1 MHVLSHKIWFPP
13 IEDALSDGLLAMGGD
28 LSVDRLILAYQ
39 KGIFPWYE
47 GETPLWWSPD
57 PRFVLFPEELIISK
71 SMKQVIKK
79 NLFQFKT
86 NTAFSE
92 VINRCKNQTRE
103 GQNGT
108 WITNDVEFAF
118 NQLHQKGIAISAETW
133 QENELVGGLYGIK
146 MGNLFFGESMF
157 SSVSNASKFA
167 FIQLVKQLIKEGVVL
182 IDCQVYTDHLASLG
196 AKMVSRKTFKAFLEQ
211 NI

>member
-13 IEDALSDGLLAMGGD
+13 IEDALSDGLLAIGGD

-71 SMKQVIKK
+71 SMKQVIRK

-86 NTAFSE
+86 NTAFSD
-92 VINRCKNQTRE
+92 VINCCKNQTRE

-196 AKMVSRKTFKAFLEQ
+196 AKIISRKTFKAFLEQ